1 MIQDYHF
8 AFGAASMNTT
18 CLADIPPPDFEG
30 STADAK
36 QIAKEYF
43 GTTDLWNANEQTEI
57 LSSQGSRMVGE
68 T

>member
-1 MIQDYHF
+1 MIQDYLF
-8 AFGAASMNTT
+8 AFGDASMNTT

-57 LSSQGSRMVGE
+57 LSSQGSRMVGK